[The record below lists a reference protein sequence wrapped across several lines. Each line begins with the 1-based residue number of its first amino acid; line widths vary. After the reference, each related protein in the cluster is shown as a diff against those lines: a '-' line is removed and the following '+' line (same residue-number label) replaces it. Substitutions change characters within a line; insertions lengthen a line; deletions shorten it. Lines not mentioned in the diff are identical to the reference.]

1 MSELSKQDIKEI
13 FVEILEPFVKAVQ
26 DDFRKVNEWLTNIET
41 KNGGGYKKVGLWQKG
56 DYDKTKWLISGWKK
70 IPAKYLLN

>member
-41 KNGGGYKKVGLWQKG
+41 KNGGGYKKVGL
-56 DYDKTKWLISGWKK
+56 
-70 IPAKYLLN
+70 